1 MLQKFNAIEGQSIFD
16 VCLNCYGTIDLMYKL
31 LQDNGIDSINV
42 IPYSGQVFTYD
53 DTLVIDQG
61 INQQFTQSGTL
72 YATNL
77 GGSGDLAL
85 PIKGRPPLVKLPIPR
100 HPPSQIQ
107 DMYSVTYSTSFT
119 SSQDGTVIVTPVDK
133 DGNSMAGYT
142 IVQIEL
148 EIKPLEASQYSW
160 NVAQGIL
167 TLLDGTTV
175 DNGQTLFIIYSQMV
189 TP

>member
-1 MLQKFNAIEGQSIFD
+1 
-16 VCLNCYGTIDLMYKL
+16 MYKL
-31 LQDNGIDSINV
+31 LQDNAIDSIDV

-61 INQQFTQSGTL
+61 VNQQFTQAGIK

-77 GGSGDLAL
+77 GGSGLL
-85 PIKGRPPLVKLPIPR
+85 IPIVNGRPPLVKLPIPR
-100 HPPSQIQ
+100 NPPSQLQ

-133 DGNSMAGYT
+133 NGNSMAGYN

-148 EIKPLEASQYSW
+148 EIKPLEASQFSW

-175 DNGQTLFIIYSQMV
+175 DDGQTLFIIYSQMV